1 MISKNDNLKNFIK
14 GLSAVTI
21 YFTVSIFQSLPFTLM
36 HINTNNLPNIV
47 KILYTLSIEILII
60 FSIYLIFKKEIHA
73 AIKDLKKNHLTYF
86 KKYFKYY
93 IIGLIVMMACNILI
107 QQLGGGISEN
117 ESTIRDEFKIF
128 PIYVYISAVLLAP
141 ILEEFVFRLSFK
153 AIFKNNYMYIIASGL
168 VFGFLHLLGM
178 KIDNLFPLYLL
189 SYCSSGISFAY
200 MMAKSNNIF
209 VSTGFHFM
217 HNGLIMA
224 LQIFLLIFT

>member
-14 GLSAVTI
+14 GLSAVAI

-36 HINTNNLPNIV
+36 HININNLPNII

-60 FSIYLIFKKEIHA
+60 FSIYLIFKKEIHT

-107 QQLGGGISEN
+107 QSMGGGISEN
-117 ESTIRDEFKIF
+117 ESTIRDEFKLF

-153 AIFKNNYMYIIASGL
+153 AIFKNNYIYIIASG
-168 VFGFLHLLGM
+168 VIFGLLHLLGM

>member
-153 AIFKNNYMYIIASGL
+153 AIFKNNYMYIIASG
-168 VFGFLHLLGM
+168 VIFGILHLLGM

>member
-1 MISKNDNLKNFIK
+1 
-14 GLSAVTI
+14 
-21 YFTVSIFQSLPFTLM
+21 
-36 HINTNNLPNIV
+36 
-47 KILYTLSIEILII
+47 
-60 FSIYLIFKKEIHA
+60 
-73 AIKDLKKNHLTYF
+73 
-86 KKYFKYY
+86 
-93 IIGLIVMMACNILI
+93 MMACNILI

-128 PIYVYISAVLLAP
+128 PIYVYVSAVLLAP

-153 AIFKNNYMYIIASGL
+153 AIFKNNYMYIIASG
-168 VFGFLHLLGM
+168 VIFGLLHLLGM

>member
-153 AIFKNNYMYIIASGL
+153 AIFKNNYMYIIASG
-168 VFGFLHLLGM
+168 VIFGLLHLLGM